1 MNPFLRNG
9 LAVLLGIFIGAI
21 INFAVIF
28 LSSYIVT
35 PPTGVD
41 VTNVDSVKANIG
53 LYKPIHFLF
62 PFLAHALG
70 TLAGAVMAIK
80 ISNSKKTKVGF
91 IVALV
96 FLYGGVSM
104 VTQVPSPLWFSI
116 FDLAVAYIPMA
127 WIATKLMR

>member
-9 LAVLLGIFIGAI
+9 LAVLLGVFIGAI

-80 ISNSKKTKVGF
+80 ISKSKSKSKIDF
-91 IVALV
+91 VAALI
-96 FLYGGVSM
+96 LS
-104 VTQVPSPLWFSI
+104 
-116 FDLAVAYIPMA
+116 LADYMSEENLSSVYDGRGL
-127 WIATKLMR
+127 LML

>member
-35 PPTGVD
+35 PPTGLD

-70 TLAGAVMAIK
+70 TLVGAVMAIK
-80 ISNSKKTKVGF
+80 ISKSKKTKVGY